1 MLDNKE
7 LFFRSLNS
15 QLLQK
20 ANTSKSI
27 VETNKK
33 YCIPEDKFNEVFSS
47 ENTELIAKLVNTYIV
62 HHYTYQAPRITMLQR
77 YYYGDNDIHYW
88 VNDKAANGRAD
99 NRIASG
105 FPKFITNMR
114 VGYRLGKP
122 IQFKWSD
129 NTDPDN
135 EIIDLVKKFN
145 NLNDEEYHEK
155 VMGINLSITGRAYE
169 LLYTGESVQDSNGD
183 WSIPD
188 VHLKAIDPATCF
200 VVYDTTVESKP
211 LFAVRYYAYE
221 FNDETVYYADV
232 YTSSKL
238 YHYKMQ
244 AANADGKMEYLS
256 DDNLS
261 FDQVPIIEYFN
272 NENRVGDWEQ
282 KIDNIDAYDLAMS
295 EMANSQEDFANA
307 KLMIN
312 GDMDFEKEPLTKPD
326 GTPIL
331 DENGESVFVPKID
344 TQDRYLFL
352 KPSVIPNANNGNTVI
367 NSSAEYLTKNLN
379 EVGWEIYIKRLVAD
393 IHKDTNTPDVSD
405 ENFGGNN
412 SGIALA
418 YKLFGEDQERSMQES
433 LYTKG
438 IMQRLRLLNY
448 YWSSLKLCDKNIVN
462 KFAIKYLPNVPKNDS
477 EIVNMFN
484 ILQQSGSLS
493 DKTLLEF
500 ISVITG
506 IDAEAEEERIKQQ
519 QQEEGKFGFDGSLQQ
534 VDAKELE
541 HARSMLDLDNTT
553 RVQTP
558 SDFIRRM
565 RSEE

>member
-33 YCIPEDKFNEVFSS
+33 YCIPEDKFNNVFSS
-47 ENTELIAKLVNTYIV
+47 NNPEAIANLANDYIV

-88 VNDKAANGRAD
+88 VNDKVANGRAD

-169 LLYTGESVQDSNGD
+169 LLYTGESVQDTNGD

-244 AANADGKMEYLS
+244 TANAGGKMEHLS
-256 DDNLS
+256 DDDLS
-261 FDQVPIIEYFN
+261 FDQVPIIEYYN

-331 DENGESVFVPKID
+331 DENGEPVFVPKVD

-367 NSSAEYLTKNLN
+367 NSSAEYLTKDLN
-379 EVGWEIYIKRLVAD
+379 EDGWEIYIKRLVAD

>member
-33 YCIPEDKFNEVFSS
+33 YCIPEDKFSNVFGSNNP
-47 ENTELIAKLVNTYIV
+47 EAIANLANDYIV

-88 VNDKAANGRAD
+88 VNDKVANGRAD

-129 NTDPDN
+129 NNDPN
-135 EIIDLVKKFN
+135 NKIIDLVKKFN

-232 YTSSKL
+232 YTSNKL

-244 AANADGKMEYLS
+244 TANTDGKMEYLS
-256 DDNLS
+256 DDDLS
-261 FDQVPIIEYFN
+261 FDQVPIIEYYN

-331 DENGESVFVPKID
+331 DENGEPVFVPKVD

-367 NSSAEYLTKNLN
+367 NSSAEYLTKDLN
-379 EVGWEIYIKRLVAD
+379 EDGWEIYIKRLVTD

-438 IMQRLRLLNY
+438 IMQRLRLLNS
-448 YWSSLKLCDKNIVN
+448 YWSSLKLCDKDIVN
-462 KFAIKYLPNVPKNDS
+462 KFSIKYLPNVPKNDS

-484 ILQQSGSLS
+484 VLQQSGSLS

-519 QQEEGKFGFDGSLQQ
+519 QQEEGKYGFDAALQQ
-534 VDAKELE
+534 VDESQLE
-541 HARSMLDLDNTT
+541 QARKQLNLDDTT
-553 RVQTP
+553 RIETP